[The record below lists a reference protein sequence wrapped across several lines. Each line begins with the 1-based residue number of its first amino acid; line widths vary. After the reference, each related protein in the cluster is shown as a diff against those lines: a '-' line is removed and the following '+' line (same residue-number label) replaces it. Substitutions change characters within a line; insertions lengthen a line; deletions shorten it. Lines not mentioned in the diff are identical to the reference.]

1 MEIVNYMKTNG
12 REKVMFGSNYPMI
25 TPAECLADLA
35 TLGLKDDAAEDFLVN
50 NAKQVF
56 KI

>member
-25 TPAECLADLA
+25 TPAECLTDLE
-35 TLGLKDDAAEDFLVN
+35 TLGLKSDAAEDFLVN

-56 KI
+56 KL

>member
-25 TPAECLADLA
+25 TPAECLTDLE
-35 TLGLKDDAAEDFLVN
+35 TLGLKSDAAEDFLVN
-50 NAKQVF
+50 NAKQGF
-56 KI
+56 KL